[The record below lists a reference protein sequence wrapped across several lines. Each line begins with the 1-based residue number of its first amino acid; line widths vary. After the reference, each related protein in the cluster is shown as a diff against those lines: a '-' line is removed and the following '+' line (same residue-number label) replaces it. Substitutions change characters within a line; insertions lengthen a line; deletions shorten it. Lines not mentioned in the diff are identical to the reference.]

1 MRGIEGSTV
10 TQKRLLRELYLLL
23 CNRHLGN
30 LLRRLKS
37 VVMIVDCSE
46 LQSRGQRMGAFCF
59 RCKLLEE

>member
-10 TQKRLLRELYLLL
+10 TQKRLLSELQLLQ

-30 LLRRLKS
+30 LLRRLQS
-37 VVMIVDCSE
+37 IVMIVGCSE
-46 LQSRGQRMGAFCF
+46 LQSRGQRMGTFCF